1 MEVDFYSEE
10 HIQIPKLREKL
21 LKEWFETVAQKYNMI
36 IGELCYFFCSDE
48 YILEANR
55 QFLQHDYYTDII
67 TFDNTEEDCIS
78 GDLLISL
85 ETVGSNSE
93 LMKVSFEEELHRVI
107 IHGILHMTGLG
118 DKEEDEARLMREA
131 EDEALD
137 ILKSLLPSGES
148 LLEEAYN
155 YKEIG

>member
-10 HIQIPKLREKL
+10 HLKMPKLREQVL
-21 LKEWFETVAQKYNMI
+21 RTWFEKVAQRYDMI

-48 YILEANR
+48 YILKANR
-55 QFLQHDYYTDII
+55 EFLQHDYYTDII
-67 TFDNTEEDCIS
+67 TFDNTDEDCIS

-118 DKEEDEARLMREA
+118 DKEEDEARLMRQA
-131 EDEALD
+131 EDEALEM
-137 ILKSLLPSGES
+137 LRNLLPEGES
-148 LLEEAYN
+148 LLKETYN
-155 YKEIG
+155 YKEIN